1 MNEVVMFAVCRV
13 KVNEASVNNTNVGG
27 TAGRYI
33 DNPLV
38 PFGMRGFFNFF

>member
-1 MNEVVMFAVCRV
+1 MKETVMFAVCRV
-13 KVNEASVNNTNVGG
+13 KVNEASVYNTNVGG

-38 PFGMRGFFNFF
+38 PFWDEGFF